1 LARQSLTAKTKNK
14 FLVRFRTYPDL
25 VLYTVF
31 VSLSQL
37 GAVALGGAFL
47 IATFGCAPKPSLAT
61 CHKSLQAGMSEAKVF
76 SLCGKPTMGKAR
88 PDGVSIH
95 NYMPGMLTGKTE
107 ALHVFF
113 ENDKLIHYNYIDNA
127 GISHNLRGEVKDIN
141 NVRP

>member
-1 LARQSLTAKTKNK
+1 MSLAKLSSVA
-14 FLVRFRTYPDL
+14 
-25 VLYTVF
+25 VLAAVVF
-31 VSLSQL
+31 
-37 GAVALGGAFL
+37 
-47 IATFGCAPKPSLAT
+47 ATSGCAPKPSLAT
-61 CHKSLQAGMSEAKVF
+61 CHKALLAGMSEAKVF

-95 NYMPGMLTGKTE
+95 SYLPGVLTGKTE

-127 GISHNLRGEVKDIN
+127 GISRNLRGEVKDIN

>member
-1 LARQSLTAKTKNK
+1 M
-14 FLVRFRTYPDL
+14 VG
-25 VLYTVF
+25 VV
-31 VSLSQL
+31 V
-37 GAVALGGAFL
+37 
-47 IATFGCAPKPSLAT
+47 IAISGCAPKPSLAT
-61 CHKSLQAGMSEAKVF
+61 CHKLLQAGMSEAKVF

>member
-1 LARQSLTAKTKNK
+1 
-14 FLVRFRTYPDL
+14 LVG
-25 VLYTVF
+25 VV
-31 VSLSQL
+31 V
-37 GAVALGGAFL
+37 
-47 IATFGCAPKPSLAT
+47 IAISGCAPKPSLAT

-95 NYMPGMLTGKTE
+95 SYMPGMLTGKTE